1 MTSGARPAPA
11 GSPERRGGPTGLV
24 ASGLALGAVPFLLA
38 PVRGAD
44 PQVLLAA
51 AGAGASLVVAGAGRL
66 LRDPPRNW
74 WPPHPDPRSVPAAA
88 GARRARE
95 KNPPAVRHHTLHE
108 AARNPVLWLMWLCLL
123 GAAGVTVLGICLL
136 TAYGRRLG
144 LGGPTVWSVTVA
156 GGATAAVAGV
166 LSDRSGRR
174 TALITA
180 CLVPAAAQFGVLVA
194 ARTGSG
200 ALLLGCAAA
209 TAATGA
215 AVPALVTAPAADH
228 FGENHSASVH
238 GLLTGAWLLPVAAGG
253 TRAASY
259 AARDPHSAF
268 LLAGCTG
275 LVCAVVALFLRAPGR
290 LSVRRID
297 PSPHPLGEEM
307 A

>member
-1 MTSGARPAPA
+1 MPA
-11 GSPERRGGPTGLV
+11 T
-24 ASGLALGAVPFLLA
+24 
-38 PVRGAD
+38 
-44 PQVLLAA
+44 
-51 AGAGASLVVAGAGRL
+51 
-66 LRDPPRNW
+66 
-74 WPPHPDPRSVPAAA
+74 A

-200 ALLLGCAAA
+200 VLLLGCAAA
-209 TAATGA
+209 AGA

-238 GLLTGAWLLPVAAGG
+238 GLLTGAWLLPVAAGR